1 MTAKYPVSANDQE
14 GIVDAVNY
22 LLSGPAGLGQNYAGF
37 SSFAPT
43 YIRPTVRQPFTLPI
57 DTTLVTLWSFD
68 WPISNITV
76 VGTNPSRFIEVTFS
90 VTAPAITITA
100 PPFQFGDRL
109 SLSGVTPSFY
119 DGNYNVV
126 SSTPTTV
133 ILSTSRDYTWPAYT
147 SGGSLVR
154 DFYDFPVSTDC
165 NARVTVL
172 GPSDQVFVSGF
183 LELEESF
190 YDSRTPTVPVINPS
204 VESAWEILIQINRY
218 RGTPTDNQN
227 DNDFVFSD
235 PVTVAQFSVPRDTGT
250 TNSGLIFDFP
260 LIEVPAFVSILD
272 KPSFGYY
279 WYILEVNWKTID
291 ISRGQPATVSIKS
304 GTGAGVPGT
313 YTNVPGYGP
322 NNAFVPIC
330 NFDVVLTAATS
341 EPYTTANTTI
351 TVIPTVPTP
360 GLNVLNIDKGDPI
373 IIRGADLG
381 GATPAN
387 NLTLTADTVNGY
399 GPIRPAQQ
407 KAKLRSLSAQVI
419 KQ

>member
-22 LLSGPAGLGQNYAGF
+22 LLSGPAGLGQNYSGF
-37 SSFAPT
+37 SSFTPT
-43 YIRPTVRQPFTLPI
+43 YIRPTIREPFTMPI

-90 VTAPAITITA
+90 VTAPALTLTA
-100 PPFQFGDRL
+100 APFQYGDKL
-109 SLSGVTPSFY
+109 LISGVTPSFY
-119 DGNYNVV
+119 NDYYNVV
-126 SSTPTTV
+126 SSTTTTV

-147 SGGSLVR
+147 SGGSLIR

-183 LELEESF
+183 IELLDYF
-190 YDSRTPTVPVINPS
+190 YDSRTPTSPVISPS
-204 VESAWEILIQINRY
+204 VSSRWEVQIQINRY
-218 RGTPTDNQN
+218 RGTPTANQS
-227 DNDFVFSD
+227 DNDYVFSD
-235 PVTVAQFSVPRDTGT
+235 PVTVAQFSVPLNTGS
-250 TNSGLIFDFP
+250 TNDGEIFYLA

-272 KPSFGYY
+272 RPSFGYY

-291 ISRGQPATVSIKS
+291 ISIGQPATVSIKS

-313 YTNVPGYGP
+313 YTTVPGYSDQSNFTP
-322 NNAFVPIC
+322 TV
-330 NFDVVLTAATS
+330 NFDVVLTAGTS
-341 EPYTTANTTI
+341 VPYTTANTTI
-351 TVIPTVPTP
+351 TVVPIVPTP
-360 GLNVLNIDKGDPI
+360 GLNMITTNKGGTVT
-373 IIRGADLG
+373 IRGTDLG
-381 GATPAN
+381 GASPAN
-387 NLTLTADTVNGY
+387 DLILTADTVNGY

-407 KAKLRSLSAQVI
+407 EAKLRSLSAQVI